1 MPFWEGKRVVVT
13 GGAGFVGSHLVERL
27 LERGTH
33 VRVVGRSRARLQ
45 DALGA
50 SGDAVEFVEGD
61 LAQPEVA
68 GAACEGRDVVMHLA
82 AKVAGVGYNS
92 AHPATLLH
100 ANGLIGLNLLDACVR
115 QGVRRVLLTSSACVY
130 RRFAFV
136 PTPESE
142 GFIDD
147 PEPTNFG
154 YGWAK
159 RFLEVLGRGYAE
171 EHGLDVCL
179 VRPYNVYG
187 PRDDFEWETNHVIPA
202 LIRKVVE
209 GHDPVVVWGDG
220 GQTRSFVYVTDIAEM
235 LLEACEKHAV
245 CEPLNL
251 GADEEISVSDLVRLI
266 IALSGKKTR
275 LAFDLSKPSGQPRRS
290 GDHSRARAVLTYRPR
305 VSMREGLAHTIAWYL
320 AKTGG
325 VFPP

>member
-1 MPFWEGKRVVVT
+1 M
-13 GGAGFVGSHLVERL
+13 ERL
-27 LERGTH
+27 LDAGAS
-33 VRVVGRSRARLQ
+33 VRVVGRSRARLV

-50 SGDAVEFVEGD
+50 RAEEVELVEGD
-61 LAQPEVA
+61 LTHGDVA
-68 GAACEGRDVVMHLA
+68 LAACEGRDVVLHLA

-92 AHPATLLH
+92 THPATLLH
-100 ANGLIGLNLLDACVR
+100 ANGLLGLHLLDACVHS
-115 QGVRRVLLTSSACVY
+115 GVKRVLLTSSACVY
-130 RRFAFV
+130 RRAAPV

-142 GFIDD
+142 GFVDD

-171 EHGLDVCL
+171 EHGLSVCL
-179 VRPYNVYG
+179 ARPYNVYG

-209 GHDPVVVWGDG
+209 GQDPVVVWGDG
-220 GQTRSFVYVTDIAEM
+220 TQTRSFVYVTDIAEM

-251 GADEEISVSDLVRLI
+251 GADEEISVGDLVRLI
-266 IALSGKKTR
+266 IELSGRKTR
-275 LAFDLSKPSGQPRRS
+275 IEFDSSKPAGQPRRS
-290 GDHSRARAVLTYRPR
+290 GDHARAREVLTWRPR
-305 VSMREGLAHTIAWYL
+305 VSMREGLARTIDWYL
-320 AKTGG
+320 SRTGG
-325 VFPP
+325 APRG

>member
-1 MPFWEGKRVVVT
+1 MSFWEGKRVVVT
-13 GGAGFVGSHLVERL
+13 GGGGFVGSHLVERL
-27 LERGTH
+27 LDGGAR
-33 VRVVGRSRARLQ
+33 VRVVARSRASLSE
-45 DALGA
+45 ALGA
-50 SGDAVEFVEGD
+50 QCNEVELVEGD
-61 LAQPEVA
+61 LADPTVA
-68 GAACEGRDVVMHLA
+68 MAACERRDVAMHLA

-115 QGVRRVLLTSSACVY
+115 HGVGRVLLTSSACVY
-130 RRFAFV
+130 RRFAPV

-171 EHGLDVCL
+171 EHGLEVAL
-179 VRPYNVYG
+179 ARPYNIYG

-220 GQTRSFVYVTDIAEM
+220 SQTRSFVYVTDIVEM

-251 GADEEISVSDLVRLI
+251 GADEEISVGDLVRLI
-266 IALSGKKTR
+266 IELSGKKTR
-275 LAFDLSKPSGQPRRS
+275 LEFDLSKPSGQPRRS
-290 GDHSRARAVLTYRPR
+290 GDHSRAREVLAYRPR

-320 AKTGG
+320 SKTGG
-325 VFPP
+325 AS

>member
-1 MPFWEGKRVVVT
+1 MSFWEGKRVLVT
-13 GGAGFVGSHLVERL
+13 GGAGFVGSHLVEQL
-27 LERGTH
+27 LDRGAR
-33 VRVVGRSRARLQ
+33 VRVVGRSRARLHE
-45 DALGA
+45 ALGA
-50 SGDAVEFVEGD
+50 RCGEVELVEGD
-61 LAQPEVA
+61 LADPAVA
-68 GAACEGRDVVMHLA
+68 LAGCQNRDVVMHLA

-115 QGVRRVLLTSSACVY
+115 QGVGRVLLTSSACVY
-130 RRFAFV
+130 RRFASV

-142 GFIDD
+142 GFVDD

-159 RFLEVLGRGYAE
+159 RFLEVLGRGYAD
-171 EHGLDVCL
+171 EHGLAVCL
-179 VRPYNVYG
+179 ARPYNVYG

-220 GQTRSFVYVTDIAEM
+220 SQTRSFVYVTDIAEM

-251 GADEEISVSDLVRLI
+251 GADEEISVGELVRLVI
-266 IALSGKKTR
+266 ELTGKTTR
-275 LAFDLSKPSGQPRRS
+275 VAFDVTKPSGQPRRF
-290 GDHSRARAVLTYRPR
+290 GDHSRARAVLGYRPR
-305 VSMREGLAHTIAWYL
+305 VSMREGLGHTIAWYL
-320 AKTGG
+320 SKTGG
-325 VFPP
+325 AS